1 MKPTIFIAF
10 LFSFSSFS
18 KEIFLSKI
26 STDFIKKSYQLKL
39 VTDSKNAIQ
48 SIKTV
53 SNKNK
58 VKNYPVSL
66 LGKPI
71 SLVKTAGITLVS
83 LECKNFHPVIGCDIE
98 IEYPSNIA
106 IASFDKFKARLLRV
120 RGKWKL
126 ITNNKIFSDMKLV
139 ARKVAGIL
147 VGVKKIDLK

>member
-58 VKNYPVSL
+58 VMYL
-66 LGKPI
+66 DEL
-71 SLVKTAGITLVS
+71 
-83 LECKNFHPVIGCDIE
+83 
-98 IEYPSNIA
+98 
-106 IASFDKFKARLLRV
+106 
-120 RGKWKL
+120 
-126 ITNNKIFSDMKLV
+126 
-139 ARKVAGIL
+139 
-147 VGVKKIDLK
+147 